1 MYILASWRSINN
13 SNIITERQR
22 LLRLHTSALQRSAES
37 AQHQRIR
44 QAMPYFDAERF
55 ARLLEREGFSAGQA
69 RAVINSLDDV
79 VDERFIF
86 RFFFFF
92 SVFEREISTHL
103 YIKSSLKKNNL
114 IQIFSSLSVGCD
126 STTIVTTDL
135 VSKADQEQVISFDG
149 KVEFIVVIK
158 GGRRRLERHIH

>member
-1 MYILASWRSINN
+1 M
-13 SNIITERQR
+13 TQRQR
-22 LLRLHTSALQRSAES
+22 LLRLHTNALQRSAES

-92 SVFEREISTHL
+92 SLFEGEIYRHL
-103 YIKSSLKKNNL
+103 YIKTLLKK
-114 IQIFSSLSVGCD
+114 
-126 STTIVTTDL
+126 
-135 VSKADQEQVISFDG
+135 
-149 KVEFIVVIK
+149 
-158 GGRRRLERHIH
+158 